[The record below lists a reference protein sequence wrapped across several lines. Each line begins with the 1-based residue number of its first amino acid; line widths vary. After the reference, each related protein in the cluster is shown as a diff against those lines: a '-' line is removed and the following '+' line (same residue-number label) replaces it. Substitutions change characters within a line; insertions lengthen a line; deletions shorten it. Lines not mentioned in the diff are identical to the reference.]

1 MTPFRMTQEGA
12 CYADAVL
19 WATQA
24 GVISGYGDGRF
35 GPNDPVS
42 REQIAVILW
51 RYAGSPAAQG
61 EDFADEASISTW
73 AADAV
78 DWARSAGLM
87 TGQEGNR
94 FAPQASATRAETA
107 VILRAFRTMN
117 TPETPETPAE
127 ESNVL
132 VAYFSATG
140 NTERVANAIAEA
152 TGGDLFELTPADPY
166 TDADLDWTDESSR
179 VVREYEN
186 PEERDVALTVD
197 TPDNWA
203 DYDVVYLGYPIWW
216 GIAAWPVR
224 QLCGGQRLHRQDRH
238 PLLHLLQLRPG
249 RERRA
254 AGGAGGHRHLAGGPA
269 VPRRRL
275 SGGRGRLGG
284 EPGPGVI
291 MNLKG
296 GASIWKTWKSKVVLI
311 TGASS
316 GIGRETAR
324 VLARHGAKVVL
335 SARREDRLKELA
347 AELGRTRRLSALRR
361 DPPGGY
367 ARPWPLWP
375 RSGSAGWMCCSPTR
389 ASCPAAACLN

>member
-1 MTPFRMTQEGA
+1 MRNLKRTGVALMTLALISSLNLNALAAVEDTGYADIDAGSWYADAVEYVRDNGLMSGTTATTFEPGGTTTRAMLAQILYREAGSPAVSGNDTFTDTQEGA
-12 CYADAVL
+12 WYADAVL

-132 VAYFSATG
+132 VVYFSATG

-216 GIAAWPVR
+216 GIAAWPVNNFVASNDFTGKTVIPFCTSSSSGLGESG
-224 QLCGGQRLHRQDRH
+224 QLLAD
-238 PLLHLLQLRPG
+238 
-249 RERRA
+249 
-254 AGGAGGHRHLAGGPA
+254 LAGTGTWLEGERFRSSA
-269 VPRRRL
+269 SQEDVTAWVE
-275 SGGRGRLGG
+275 SLG
-284 EPGPGVI
+284 
-291 MNLKG
+291 L
-296 GASIWKTWKSKVVLI
+296 
-311 TGASS
+311 
-316 GIGRETAR
+316 
-324 VLARHGAKVVL
+324 
-335 SARREDRLKELA
+335 
-347 AELGRTRRLSALRR
+347 
-361 DPPGGY
+361 
-367 ARPWPLWP
+367 
-375 RSGSAGWMCCSPTR
+375 
-389 ASCPAAACLN
+389 